1 MLEVIIQNLTRPDS
15 IANMVVIMLALFAKD
30 LTIALLRAAAK
41 RILSDKDKKNDGLA
55 DVANAVADSLDKV
68 TPIKPRG
75 K

>member
-1 MLEVIIQNLTRPDS
+1 MIENIIQSLTSPNS

-30 LTIALLRAAAK
+30 LTIALLRAAAD
-41 RILSDKDKKNDGLA
+41 RILSDKNKKNDHLA
-55 DVANAVADSLDKV
+55 DVANAVADSLEKV

>member
-1 MLEVIIQNLTRPDS
+1 MLETVIHNLTRPDS

-30 LTIALLRAAAK
+30 LTIALLRAAAT
-41 RILSDKDKKNDGLA
+41 RILSDRDKKNDHLA

-68 TPIKPRG
+68 TPIKRG